1 MANLVSVDEYK
12 EHEGISSSKEEARL
26 ESIVPSVSQLVK
38 TYCANSF
45 VDYFSVNKVEI
56 LNIEYPTQNIYPTEV
71 PVNTIVSIE
80 ERRDASAS
88 YTTLDAA
95 DYFLDENTDAI
106 VRIKSGKATN
116 WEEGPG
122 AVKLTYTAG
131 YASVPADLRLA
142 VYDLITYYLRDEH
155 KERKT
160 LAGASIQNEAVQS
173 RYAVQFPPHI
183 KRVLDLYKNPV

>member
-45 VDYFSVNKVEI
+45 VDYFSTNKVET
-56 LNIEYPTQNIYPTEV
+56 LNIEYATQNVYPTEV

-80 ERRDASAS
+80 ERKDASTA
-88 YTTLDAA
+88 YTTLAAA
-95 DYFLDENTDAI
+95 DYYLDENTDAI
-106 VRIKSGKATN
+106 VRIKSGRATN

>member
-1 MANLVSVDEYK
+1 MNLVSIDEYK

-38 TYCANSF
+38 TYCASSF
-45 VDYFSVNKVEI
+45 IDYFSTNKTEV
-56 LNIEYPTQNIYPTEV
+56 LNIEYPTQYIYPIEV
-71 PVNTIVSIE
+71 PVNTIVSVE
-80 ERRDASAS
+80 ESTDAGINYSV
-88 YTTLDAA
+88 LDSTA
-95 DYFLDENTDAI
+95 YFLDKSTDAVIRI
-106 VRIKSGKATN
+106 VSGKAAP
-116 WEEGPG
+116 WAEGPG
-122 AVKLTYTAG
+122 AVRITYTAG
-131 YASVPADLRLA
+131 YSSVPADLRLA

-160 LAGASIQNEAVQS
+160 LAGASIQNEGVQS